1 MQFKGEVDESISNID
16 KFFGKRGDGENLQ
29 AGSRK
34 VGIPVEERMSE
45 VEVELHLVS
54 TVRPGARL
62 TPVTTDPYRLLPCL
76 HIKGTL

>member
-1 MQFKGEVDESISNID
+1 M
-16 KFFGKRGDGENLQ
+16 Q

-34 VGIPVEERMSE
+34 AGIPVEERMSE

-62 TPVTTDPYRLLPCL
+62 TPVTTDPHRLLPCL
-76 HIKGTL
+76 RIKGTL